1 MTLTCGGGIRPD
13 MLEVVLNGL
22 VLGGMYGLI
31 ALGLNL
37 QFGIARMLNL
47 SYGEF
52 FMLGAFASLLAV
64 TGFTVSGVAIG
75 PLNPLLGLL
84 VSVPLAFVI
93 NWLIYRILLVPLI
106 KRAPNRDA
114 LDADIVLV
122 TFGLLFVFRGYAEI
136 SSSGNATAYEFLNF
150 TVNIFGAGIP
160 ANRLMAFIVSLVLGG
175 GLILLLRKTRL
186 GSALRAI
193 AIDPVA
199 ASLSGVNVMALSALA
214 FALGGALIAISGAL
228 VSTFSV
234 TTGGIGIV
242 YTLKALI
249 IVIVGGPG
257 RMGGALAAGLL
268 LGVAET
274 LALQFAAGLTL
285 VINYAILM
293 LVLLIKPT
301 GLFSRG

>member
-1 MTLTCGGGIRPD
+1 

-52 FMLGAFASLLAV
+52 FMYGAFLAL
-64 TGFTVSGVAIG
+64 FTVTWYQ
-75 PLNPLLGLL
+75 LNPLIGL
-84 VSVPLAFVI
+84 VPAIPLAFAI
-93 NWLIYRILLVPLI
+93 NWLIYRYLFEPLI
-106 KRAPNRDA
+106 RRAPNRDA

-122 TFGLLFVFRGYAEI
+122 TFGLLFVFRGIAEVNL
-136 SSSGNATAYEFLNF
+136 SGNLTGFDFLNF
-150 TVNIFGAGIP
+150 GVHIFGAIIP
-160 ANRLMAFIVSLVLGG
+160 ANRLLAFVVSLIIGG
-175 GLILLLRKTRL
+175 ALILMLRKTRF

-193 AIDPVA
+193 AIDPTA
-199 ASLSGVNVMALSALA
+199 ASIIGINVQQLSALA
-214 FALGGALIAISGAL
+214 FALGGALIAVSGVL
-228 VSTFSV
+228 VSTFSTV
-234 TTGGIGIV
+234 SAGIGIQ

-257 RMGGALAAGLL
+257 RMGGALAAGIL

-274 LALQFAAGLTL
+274 VALQFVSGLAL
-285 VINYAILM
+285 AINYAILI
-293 LVLLIKPT
+293 LVLLIRPT
-301 GLFSRG
+301 GLFARG

>member
-1 MTLTCGGGIRPD
+1 

-52 FMLGAFASLLAV
+52 FMYGAFFAL
-64 TGFTVSGVAIG
+64 FTLTLYQ
-75 PLNPLLGLL
+75 LNPLLG
-84 VSVPLAFVI
+84 VVAAVPFAFAI
-93 NWLIYRILLVPLI
+93 NWLIYRYLFQPLI
-106 KRAPNRDA
+106 RRAPNRDA

-122 TFGLLFVFRGYAEI
+122 TFGLLFVFRGFAEVNL
-136 SSSGNATAYEFLNF
+136 SGNAAGYDFLNF
-150 TVNIFGAGIP
+150 AVHIFGAIVP
-160 ANRLMAFIVSLVLGG
+160 ANRLLAFVVSMVLGG
-175 GLILLLRKTRL
+175 ALIVMMRKTRF

-193 AIDPVA
+193 SIDPTA
-199 ASLSGVNVMALSALA
+199 AGLIGINVQQLSALA
-214 FALGGALIAISGAL
+214 FALGGALIAVSGVL
-228 VSTFSV
+228 VSTF
-234 TTGGIGIV
+234 TTVSAGVGIV

-274 LALQFAAGLTL
+274 VALQFFPGLTL
-285 VINYAILM
+285 AINYAILI
-293 LVLLIKPT
+293 LVLLIRPT
-301 GLFSRG
+301 GLFARG